1 MYSDVEGNNVTSQGQ
16 ENRKNFGEQIKDLPS
31 KSDIRGNKNSSNQ
44 TWIVRDDNDMQNNGM
59 SKSSME
65 QESNQCSYWNLL
77 HCFTIIASTVALTAP
92 IHLFPQHNVIDYQE
106 YWYEIMPAVSASF
119 LLYLLIIAILRF
131 GIFFPEVVAL
141 RTILVYVK
149 IYLALLMGY
158 NGTLLFLYATWTL
171 WLGYRHP
178 FPFCGM
184 HALNNALPCCL
195 VAIWF
200 QFPSE
205 YRKVEENKRRILAF
219 MWYFIWFGFTC
230 FERNILMVMFNITPI
245 IVQPIW
251 AILVPIMRESEL
263 WMLSKLVVRS
273 SDGRNRAAE
282 LFLAIEVGTNYAL
295 WLAIYVGTS
304 ATEITCYCVLFVE
317 FVISMYNCYNIVKT
331 QKKIN
336 TTDINLEDH
345 IQSRNEGIEEV
356 ALTEIFEIL
365 TPLAYALA
373 VVIAYYGP
381 NAFIL
386 GNIRSSLWEYQEI
399 KDLEGSMT
407 ALFQMFAIDL
417 LSGLVAFVVFWKY
430 CSVNFLRECCRALKL
445 FWPHICV
452 ALAGGVMKVSH
463 SYYEVIKMMLSYLSI
478 C

>member
-1 MYSDVEGNNVTSQGQ
+1 MAPDVENNELSMKHDKGFQ
-16 ENRKNFGEQIKDLPS
+16 
-31 KSDIRGNKNSSNQ
+31 KNSNSQ
-44 TWIVRDDNDMQNNGM
+44 TWISGPQNDGI
-59 SKSSME
+59 
-65 QESNQCSYWNLL
+65 NQSLTEEERSGFSYWNFL

-92 IHLFPQHNVIDYQE
+92 IHLFPQHNVIDLQE

-131 GIFFPEVVAL
+131 DIFFPDVPEL
-141 RTILVYVK
+141 RTVK
-149 IYLALLMGY
+149 SIFMIYLALLMGY
-158 NGTLLFLYATWTL
+158 NGTLLMLYGTWTI

-195 VAIWF
+195 IAIWF
-200 QFPSE
+200 RFPNE
-205 YRKVEENKRRILAF
+205 YRKIPENKKRIIAF
-219 MWYFIWFGFTC
+219 VLYFIWFGFTC
-230 FERNILMVMFNITPI
+230 FERNMLMVAFNITPI

-251 AILVPIMRESEL
+251 SVLVPIMRESEL
-263 WMLSKLVVRS
+263 WMLSKLVVMS
-273 SDGRNRAAE
+273 SDGRNRGAE
-282 LFLAIEVGTNYAL
+282 LFLSIEVGTNYAL

-317 FVISMYNCYNIVKT
+317 FVISMYNLYSIVKT
-331 QKKIN
+331 HNKIQS
-336 TTDINLEDH
+336 TDSGTQDLVD
-345 IQSRNEGIEEV
+345 SRNEGIEEL

-399 KDLEGSMT
+399 KDLEGSMI

-417 LSGLVAFVVFWKY
+417 LSGVVAIIVLWKC
-430 CSVNFLRECCRALKL
+430 CSVNFLKEGCRALNL

-452 ALAGGVMKVSH
+452 ALAGGVMKV
-463 SYYEVIKMMLSYLSI
+463 Y
-478 C
+478 